1 MLYNCTRK
9 GLLFFLFVIN
19 QSPYWL
25 FYFCYGNMYL
35 YDVSINISL
44 SVQQIQAMY
53 SRGNTSGLSSI
64 SYGSNFSG
72 GSQPRKPGQKNKRVQ
87 VWARVRPTSEFAYDN
102 LELLPDGKVC
112 YRYQLRDIGCLWLV
126 RLGGLIQYFFK
137 NV

>member
-1 MLYNCTRK
+1 
-9 GLLFFLFVIN
+9 
-19 QSPYWL
+19 
-25 FYFCYGNMYL
+25 MYL

-112 YRYQLRDIGCLWLV
+112 TQYQLRDIVCL
-126 RLGGLIQYFFK
+126 RLFRPYTVLFQKCLKYICSC
-137 NV
+137 N

>member
-9 GLLFFLFVIN
+9 GQAEFIWFFLFVIN

-25 FYFCYGNMYL
+25 FYYVPLWCFYQYFFICPV
-35 YDVSINISL
+35 DTA
-44 SVQQIQAMY
+44 AMY

-112 YRYQLRDIGCLWLV
+112 TRCQLRDIVCLRLV
-126 RLGGLIQYFFK
+126 RLGALIQYFFK

>member
-112 YRYQLRDIGCLWLV
+112 YRYQLRDIGCL
-126 RLGGLIQYFFK
+126 
-137 NV
+137 